1 MGDRFRNLPAPGELS
16 YFGPGIRSET
26 GESCATRAPR
36 VMDLCGRGLRM
47 RHASITVTATYVGGG
62 GCVRQRVGKYVN
74 NDRVVSLYIY
84 ACVREC
90 LPLLRCDARRDV
102 KMRERKCSV
111 TYE

>member
-16 YFGPGIRSET
+16 YFGPAIRSET
-26 GESCATRAPR
+26 GESCVTRAPR

-47 RHASITVTATYVGGG
+47 RRASITVAATYVGDG

-74 NDRVVSLYIY
+74 NQTESFLYIYIY

-90 LPLLRCDARRDV
+90 LPFLLYA
-102 KMRERKCSV
+102 ER
-111 TYE
+111 YENEGMEMFAYI